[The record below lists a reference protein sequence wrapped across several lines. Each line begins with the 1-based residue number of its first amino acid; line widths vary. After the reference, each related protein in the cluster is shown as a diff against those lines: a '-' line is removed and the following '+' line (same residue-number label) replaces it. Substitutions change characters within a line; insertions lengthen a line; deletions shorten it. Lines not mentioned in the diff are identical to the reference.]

1 MAQPGY
7 GPPAPSNQNNT
18 LGLVAMILGIVAIP
32 MICCFYLGVPLGI
45 AAIVLGYL
53 GKQKA
58 DQGLATNRGQ
68 AMAGLI
74 CGAVAVGLT
83 ILLVLL
89 SVVLRVVDIPG
100 SLMG

>member
-7 GPPAPSNQNNT
+7 GQPAPSNQNNT
-18 LGLVAMILGIVAIP
+18 LGLVSMILGIVAIP
-32 MICCFYLGVPLGI
+32 TICCFYLGVPLGI

-58 DQGLATNRGQ
+58 DRGEASNRGQ

-74 CGAVAVGLT
+74 CGAVAIALAIVGIILT
-83 ILLVLL
+83 
-89 SVVLRVVDIPG
+89 VVLNTINLPTIPG
-100 SLMG
+100 